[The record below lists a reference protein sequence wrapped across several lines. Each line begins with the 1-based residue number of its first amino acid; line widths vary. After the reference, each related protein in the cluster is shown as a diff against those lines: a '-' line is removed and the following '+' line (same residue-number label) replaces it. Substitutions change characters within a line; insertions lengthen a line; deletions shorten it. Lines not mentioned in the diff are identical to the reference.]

1 MLLTVR
7 QWIVRGSQLCNTI
20 MRHSVPL
27 MRLHHVDGAS
37 NASVSAVVDPIS
49 QQPVDNSTPASS
61 DVDILP
67 KKFLNRNPRN
77 LEYMG
82 IARKRKGWNLQ
93 SPSKEY
99 YHRLIFEISRRQT
112 SAYVEHSSGKK
123 VVMASTREFAI
134 MRLLH
139 SATDVA
145 AAENIGR
152 VLAQRCLQC
161 GITCM
166 LLEPLN
172 NSDKS
177 EKFRVFCNAMTSVGI
192 EMTEPEE
199 FEQTYEPG
207 IDYSDA
213 EAIEDLERR
222 QFLVRDLGY
231 RMSTLKALNNERR
244 RKGRPRPIPFP
255 EPLTQP
261 VWP

>member
-1 MLLTVR
+1 MLAVR

-20 MRHSVPL
+20 TRSSVPL
-27 MRLHHVDGAS
+27 TRLCHTHDVSDASMTAAVDQ
-37 NASVSAVVDPIS
+37 VS
-49 QQPVDNSTPASS
+49 QQPADNSTPASS

-82 IARKRKGWNLQ
+82 IARKRKGWRLQ
-93 SPSKEY
+93 YPTREF

-112 SAYVEHSSGKK
+112 LAYVEHSSGKR
-123 VVMASTREFAI
+123 VVTASTREFAI
-134 MRLLH
+134 MRHLH

-177 EKFRVFCNAMTSVGI
+177 EKFRVFCDAMTTAGI
-192 EMTEPEE
+192 EMKEPEE
-199 FEQTYEPG
+199 FQQKYDPG
-207 IDYSDA
+207 IDYSNA

-222 QFLVRDLGY
+222 QFLVHDLGY
-231 RMSTLKALNNERR
+231 RMSTLKALNDERR
-244 RKGRPRPIPFP
+244 KRGRRRPMRVP
-255 EPLTQP
+255 EPLMQP
-261 VWP
+261 LWP